1 MNVPFRY
8 DPEADAGYLA
18 LSQQPVART
27 VDLEGGP
34 LGLPVLV
41 DLDEAGAIV
50 GIELLSV
57 TATAPGLLLGDSE
70 EREQLSD

>member
-1 MNVPFRY
+1 MNIPFRY
-8 DPEADAGYLA
+8 DPEADAAYLT

-57 TATAPGLLLGDSE
+57 TTTAPGILRGDSVD
-70 EREQLSD
+70 REQFLD